1 MVSELMERRS
11 MELYTVPQ
19 LNISNCVTVTLTQQ
33 NYILWKSQF
42 ESFLSGQGLLG
53 FVTGSISAPSPTI
66 PVPDINGVT
75 TDRPN
80 PEFDVWFKTDK
91 VVKSWLLG
99 SFAEDILSVV
109 VNYVT
114 AHELQRRLQTL
125 EKKDKP
131 MQVYLKELQ
140 TIYEQLASV
149 GSPVPEKMKIFAA
162 LNGLGREYEPIKTS
176 IEGSIDIPPTPKL
189 DEIMP
194 RLNGYDDR
202 LQAYAANS
210 DVSPHLAF
218 NTVQANS
225 VFYTNRGRGQGNRRF
240 GGSRG
245 QERPTCQICGK
256 HGHHALNCWHRFD
269 NSYQLDVLPQALPA
283 TQITDITDH
292 SGSEW
297 VTDSAATAHITNS
310 PRHLQQTKSYAG
322 SDSVMVGNGN
332 FLPITHTG
340 STSIGSTSVTKD
352 YPCIFEFDCDEV
364 RVRDKETKKL
374 LLQGSNRD
382 GLYVLDEPK
391 LLVFYSSRQV
401 AASDEVWH
409 RRLGHPNPHV
419 LQQLSSTKSIL
430 INKHSKAI
438 CEACQSERIHCD
450 LWGPSPVMSV
460 QGFRYYVIFIDNYS
474 RYCWFY
480 PLKLKSDFYTIFAK
494 FQALVQNQLQSKI
507 SIFQCHG
514 GGEFTSKVPQK
525 HWVEA
530 FYTTNFLSNLLPHT
544 ALTDAKSPFELLN
557 KKKPDYQALRIFGC
571 ACFPTLRD
579 YAQHKFDPK
588 SLKCVFLGY
597 NEKYKGYRCL
607 LPTTGR
613 VYISRHV
620 IFDEHSF
627 PFSDTYMH
635 LQPTG
640 VTPLLSAWQQSFM
653 PQTTASST
661 ASATA
666 TSPFNAAEI
675 QVSPVITSN
684 NNTGASVLENGSSQL
699 PIQNSSV
706 LSTVASEESSECT
719 ESINLLPIGNS
730 SSSLANR
737 TDNADTSPL
746 QEAATETNSSTVQ
759 EAAES
764 TTSSTMQ
771 EPASNQST
779 HPMITRSKKGI
790 TKPNPRYGLLTHK
803 VKYAEPKT
811 VTEALKHPGWTA
823 AMHEEYDN
831 CTEAQTW
838 SLVPYTS
845 DMNVLGSKWVFRT
858 KLNADGS
865 LDKLKARLV
874 AKGFDQEE
882 GIDYLET
889 YSHVVRS
896 ATVRMVLHVA
906 TVMDWEV
913 KQMDV
918 KNAFLHGDLTET
930 VYMLQPAG
938 FVNKEKPTHVC
949 HLHKALYGLKQAP
962 RAWFDKFSNYLL
974 EFGFN
979 CSIKDPSLFI
989 YLKGNDLILLL
1000 LYVDDMVLTENEEAY
1015 GNCKLCRGNLPKI
1028 YYYCLICDF
1037 SIDLICAKKE
1047 VMEIIEGPKA
1057 HEHPLFLLPKMTM
1070 FTCHLCGLQD
1080 DRFPYACNLCN
1091 LSFHKDCAESTPE
1104 MKYSC
1109 HPKHIL
1115 KRLTRVPSVDINCA
1129 KNPLPSTIV
1138 HLKAHEHLLT
1148 LMPQRNFVCDACGMD
1163 DDPNPY
1169 IVLYIKIVPQALP
1182 ATQITDITDHSGS
1195 EWVTDSAATAH
1206 ITNSPRHLQQT
1217 KSYAGS
1223 DSVMVGNGNFLP
1235 ITHTGSTSIGSTSV
1249 TKDYPCIFEFDCD
1262 EVRVRDKETKKLL
1275 LQGSN
1280 RDGLYVLDEPKLLVF
1295 YSSRQVAASDE
1306 VWHRRLGHPNPHV
1319 LQQLS
1324 STKSIL
1330 INKHS
1335 KAICEACQSER
1346 IHCDLWGPS
1355 PVMSVQGFRY
1365 YVIFIDN
1372 YSRYCWFYPLKL
1384 KSDFYTIFAKFQ
1396 ALVQNQ
1402 LQSKISIFQCHG
1414 GGEFTSKVPQ
1424 KHWVEAFY
1432 TTNFLSNLLPHTAL
1446 TDAKSPFELLNK
1458 KKPDY
1463 QALRIFGCACFPTLR
1478 DYAQHKFDPKSLKC
1492 VFLGYNEKYK
1502 GYRCL
1507 LPTTGRVYI
1516 SRHVIFDEH
1525 SFPFSDTYMHLQPTG
1540 VTPLLSAWQQ
1550 SFMPQTTASSTASA
1564 TATSPFNAAEIQ
1576 VSPVIT
1582 SNNNTG
1588 ASVLEN
1594 GSSQLPIQNSSVLS
1608 TVASEESSEC
1618 TESINLLPIGNS
1630 SSSLANRTDNADT
1643 SPLQEAATETNS
1655 STVQEAAESTTSSTM
1670 QEPASN
1676 QSTHPM
1682 ITRSKKGIT
1691 KPNPRYG
1698 LLTHKVKYAEP
1709 KTVTEA
1715 LKHPGWTAAMHE
1727 EYDNCT
1733 EAQTWSLVP
1742 YTSDMNVLGS
1752 KWVFRTKLN
1761 ADGSLDKLKAR
1772 LVAKGFDQEE
1782 GIDYL
1787 ETYSH
1792 VVRSATVRMVLH
1804 VATVMDWE
1812 VKQMDVKNAFLHG
1825 DLTETVYMLQ
1835 PAGFVNKEKPTHV
1848 CHLHKAL
1855 YGLKQAPRA
1864 WFDKF
1869 SNYLLEFG
1877 FNCSIKDPSLFIYLK
1892 GNDLILLLLYVD
1904 DMVLTGSNSATMIKL
1919 LEDLNTQ
1926 FRMKDLGQMHY
1937 FLGTQA

>member
-1 MVSELMERRS
+1 M
-11 MELYTVPQ
+11 
-19 LNISNCVTVTLTQQ
+19 
-33 NYILWKSQF
+33 
-42 ESFLSGQGLLG
+42 
-53 FVTGSISAPSPTI
+53 
-66 PVPDINGVT
+66 
-75 TDRPN
+75 
-80 PEFDVWFKTDK
+80 
-91 VVKSWLLG
+91 
-99 SFAEDILSVV
+99 
-109 VNYVT
+109 
-114 AHELQRRLQTL
+114 
-125 EKKDKP
+125 
-131 MQVYLKELQ
+131 
-140 TIYEQLASV
+140 
-149 GSPVPEKMKIFAA
+149 
-162 LNGLGREYEPIKTS
+162 
-176 IEGSIDIPPTPKL
+176 
-189 DEIMP
+189 
-194 RLNGYDDR
+194 
-202 LQAYAANS
+202 
-210 DVSPHLAF
+210 
-218 NTVQANS
+218 
-225 VFYTNRGRGQGNRRF
+225 
-240 GGSRG
+240 
-245 QERPTCQICGK
+245 
-256 HGHHALNCWHRFD
+256 
-269 NSYQLDVLPQALPA
+269 LPQALPA

-340 STSIGSTSVTKD
+340 STSIGSTSGKLHLKDVLVCPLITKSLLSVSKVTKD

-438 CEACQSERIHCD
+438 CEACQSGKSSRLSFSASSFVASRPLERIHCD

-514 GGEFTSKVPQK
+514 GGEFTSKV
-525 HWVEA
+525 
-530 FYTTNFLSNLLPHT
+530 FLNHLQEHGI
-544 ALTDAKSPFELLN
+544 
-557 KKKPDYQALRIFGC
+557 Q
-571 ACFPTLRD
+571 
-579 YAQHKFDPK
+579 Q
-588 SLKCVFLGY
+588 
-597 NEKYKGYRCL
+597 
-607 LPTTGR
+607 
-613 VYISRHV
+613 YIS
-620 IFDEHSF
+620 
-627 PFSDTYMH
+627 
-635 LQPTG
+635 
-640 VTPLLSAWQQSFM
+640 
-653 PQTTASST
+653 
-661 ASATA
+661 
-666 TSPFNAAEI
+666 
-675 QVSPVITSN
+675 
-684 NNTGASVLENGSSQL
+684 
-699 PIQNSSV
+699 
-706 LSTVASEESSECT
+706 C
-719 ESINLLPIGNS
+719 
-730 SSSLANR
+730 
-737 TDNADTSPL
+737 
-746 QEAATETNSSTVQ
+746 
-759 EAAES
+759 
-764 TTSSTMQ
+764 
-771 EPASNQST
+771 
-779 HPMITRSKKGI
+779 
-790 TKPNPRYGLLTHK
+790 
-803 VKYAEPKT
+803 
-811 VTEALKHPGWTA
+811 
-823 AMHEEYDN
+823 
-831 CTEAQTW
+831 
-838 SLVPYTS
+838 PYTPQQ
-845 DMNVLGSKWVFRT
+845 N
-858 KLNADGS
+858 
-865 LDKLKARLV
+865 
-874 AKGFDQEE
+874 
-882 GIDYLET
+882 
-889 YSHVVRS
+889 
-896 ATVRMVLHVA
+896 
-906 TVMDWEV
+906 
-913 KQMDV
+913 
-918 KNAFLHGDLTET
+918 
-930 VYMLQPAG
+930 
-938 FVNKEKPTHVC
+938 
-949 HLHKALYGLKQAP
+949 GL
-962 RAWFDKFSNYLL
+962 
-974 EFGFN
+974 
-979 CSIKDPSLFI
+979 
-989 YLKGNDLILLL
+989 
-1000 LYVDDMVLTENEEAY
+1000 
-1015 GNCKLCRGNLPKI
+1015 
-1028 YYYCLICDF
+1028 
-1037 SIDLICAKKE
+1037 
-1047 VMEIIEGPKA
+1047 
-1057 HEHPLFLLPKMTM
+1057 
-1070 FTCHLCGLQD
+1070 
-1080 DRFPYACNLCN
+1080 
-1091 LSFHKDCAESTPE
+1091 AER
-1104 MKYSC
+1104 
-1109 HPKHIL
+1109 KH
-1115 KRLTRVPSVDINCA
+1115 R
-1129 KNPLPSTIV
+1129 
-1138 HLKAHEHLLT
+1138 H
-1148 LMPQRNFVCDACGMD
+1148 
-1163 DDPNPY
+1163 
-1169 IVLYIKIVPQALP
+1169 
-1182 ATQITDITDHSGS
+1182 ITDFGLSM
-1195 EWVTDSAATAH
+1195 
-1206 ITNSPRHLQQT
+1206 L
-1217 KSYAGS
+1217 
-1223 DSVMVGNGNFLP
+1223 F
-1235 ITHTGSTSIGSTSV
+1235 
-1249 TKDYPCIFEFDCD
+1249 
-1262 EVRVRDKETKKLL
+1262 
-1275 LQGSN
+1275 QG
-1280 RDGLYVLDEPKLLVF
+1280 
-1295 YSSRQVAASDE
+1295 
-1306 VWHRRLGHPNPHV
+1306 
-1319 LQQLS
+1319 
-1324 STKSIL
+1324 
-1330 INKHS
+1330 
-1335 KAICEACQSER
+1335 
-1346 IHCDLWGPS
+1346 
-1355 PVMSVQGFRY
+1355 
-1365 YVIFIDN
+1365 
-1372 YSRYCWFYPLKL
+1372 
-1384 KSDFYTIFAKFQ
+1384 
-1396 ALVQNQ
+1396 
-1402 LQSKISIFQCHG
+1402 
-1414 GGEFTSKVPQ
+1414 KVPQ